1 MAEGAT
7 SSGAVF
13 GKQEGARMSKRNAAG
28 WAWALALAA
37 IFGLM
42 AGCGGG
48 GSGDDDGAGGGG
60 GAFQGAYAG
69 TFTGTDAGT
78 WQIAVDGDGA
88 LEGTAH
94 SDVEDLDYV
103 VSGEVDEAGTLTA
116 GLYNNGLYRGSYEG
130 TIAANGAVTGA
141 WSNDDDS
148 ENGTFAGQKK

>member
-1 MAEGAT
+1 MDRKF
-7 SSGAVF
+7 AV
-13 GKQEGARMSKRNAAG
+13 GGVWIM
-28 WAWALALAA
+28 ALAA

-48 GSGDDDGAGGGG
+48 GSGDDAGGGG
-60 GAFQGAYAG
+60 GAFQGSYAG

-78 WQIAVDGDGA
+78 WQIAVDGAGA

-94 SDVEDLDYV
+94 SNVEDLDYV
-103 VSGEVDEAGTLTA
+103 ISGEVDENGTLTA
-116 GLYNNGLYRGSYEG
+116 GLYNNGIYRGTYEG
-130 TIAANGAVTGA
+130 TIAANGAVTGM